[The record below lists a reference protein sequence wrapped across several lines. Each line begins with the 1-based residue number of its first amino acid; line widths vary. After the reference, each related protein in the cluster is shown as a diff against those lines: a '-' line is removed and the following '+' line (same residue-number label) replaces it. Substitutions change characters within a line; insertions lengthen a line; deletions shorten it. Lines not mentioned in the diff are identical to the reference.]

1 MQRSSLRSVGLS
13 FPYLFALASLA
24 ASPTARSATPDTK
37 VEFVVNV
44 GAAIQPFVANYGQD
58 AEDVQYAA
66 RSFGGTVFVR
76 SDAISVALAADSAG
90 DDRSTLTA
98 RFAGCSA
105 LDVVPG
111 PFHGALANFYL
122 GAESDTWLEDLPSY
136 AALDL
141 VGVAAGVDIS
151 VDASG
156 RDLRWSID
164 AASPAAVGDLVWT
177 YDNLTS
183 LELAPDGSLIVG
195 VQAYDDLGQ
204 AIPGEERTVR
214 IAKPRAWQTGKG
226 GQYTRDANFV
236 LDGDMVRVEVSGA
249 WSSTP
254 VLVEVMTRY
263 SEVRHGQDT
272 QRASD
277 SVWAEGSS
285 DPFLADRDA
294 DASVDMLGVR
304 YDAAG
309 QKVQTITVVGGEGNS
324 AGHGLGLSPNNAR
337 VWMSGTTVAD
347 DFPTHVAVQPFRAG
361 GRDAVFVELDEDG
374 HLISSSYYGG
384 PGDDEGDD
392 LEVDADGVL
401 WLAGK
406 AELPIDGPAFEP
418 GDEFGTS
425 FSDGAGHHGEFFVT
439 AIETESLDVIGTT
452 CVGGNTSNG
461 DVAVSL
467 DELGEV
473 WIGQPTQP
481 TSPSTFFFPYAQT
494 GSNTGCDRVSEGWGF
509 EALCWKYNLA
519 HPNMPWLSYYP
530 NNSNDPLSCSEI
542 VSVTQ
547 SHLMNSFEANSSLF
561 TLEPP
566 GSWEGPWALVAS
578 DINTSSSG
586 AEVALA
592 AALYMHRWGSP
603 VYANGD
609 TPITTGSYPDAIGI
623 HEVVFRGADPSD
635 DPAQACTGFVN
646 STSPS
651 WQSHPIYQVAE
662 NCALNPNLQIHD
674 LEYSYWNH
682 NVNPTT
688 YYPSQQTGS
697 NTNWYM
703 PAPPNQYNGVYIGD
717 PPDDE
722 AFMVEHISEYAA
734 MVGPTVSEDMM
745 IVRRWYDGGV
755 LVDVDE
761 SVESAPRNF

>member
-1 MQRSSLRSVGLS
+1 MQRSSLRSLGFA
-13 FPYLFALASLA
+13 FPYLFALATLA
-24 ASPTARSATPDTK
+24 ASSTARSATPDTK

-44 GAAIQPFVANYGQD
+44 GAAIQPFVPNYGQD

-76 SDAISVALAADSAG
+76 SDAISVALAADSG
-90 DDRSTLTA
+90 DHRSTLTA
-98 RFAGCSA
+98 RFVGCSA

-111 PFHGALANFYL
+111 PIHGALANFYL
-122 GAESDTWLEDLPSY
+122 GANSDTWIEDLLSY
-136 AALDL
+136 AALD
-141 VGVAAGVDIS
+141 VSGIAAGVRMS

-164 AASPAAVGDLVWT
+164 AVNPAAVGNLVWT

-183 LELAPDGSLIVG
+183 LELGADGSLLVG
-195 VQAYDDLGQ
+195 VQAYDELGK
-204 AIPGEERTVR
+204 AIPDEERIVR

-226 GQYTRDANFV
+226 GQHTRDAKFV
-236 LDGDMVRVEVSGA
+236 IDGDMVSIGVSGA
-249 WSSTP
+249 WSTHP

-263 SEVRHGQDT
+263 SEVRHGQDSH
-272 QRASD
+272 RAGEA
-277 SVWAEGSS
+277 VWAEGSS
-285 DPFLADRDA
+285 DPFLADSDER
-294 DASVDMLGVR
+294 STVDMLGVR
-304 YDAAG
+304 YDSAG
-309 QKVQTITVVGGEGNS
+309 QKIQTITVVGGDADS
-324 AGHGLGLSPNNAR
+324 AGHGLGLNHHDGR

-347 DFPTHVAVQPFRAG
+347 DFPTFIAVQPYREG
-361 GRDAVFVELDEDG
+361 GRDAVLVELDEDG
-374 HLISSSYYGG
+374 HLMSSSYYGG

-392 LEVDADGVL
+392 VEVDANGVL

-406 AELPIDGPAFEP
+406 AELPIDGPEFEP
-418 GDEFGTS
+418 GDGFGTS
-425 FSDGAGHHGEFFVT
+425 FSDGAGQHGDFFVT
-439 AIETESLDVIGTT
+439 AIETENLDVLGTT

-461 DVAVSL
+461 DVAVTL
-467 DELGEV
+467 DELGDV

-481 TSPSTFFFPYAQT
+481 TSPSTYIFPYAQNA
-494 GSNTGCDRVSEGWGF
+494 SNSGCDRVSEGWGF
-509 EALCWKYNLA
+509 EALCWKYNA
-519 HPNMPWLSYYP
+519 ASPNMPWLSYYP
-530 NNSNDPLSCSEI
+530 NNSNDPMACSEL

-547 SHLMNSFEANSSLF
+547 SNLMNSSEANPALF

-578 DINTSSSG
+578 DINTSTSG
-586 AEVALA
+586 AEVAIA

-603 VYANGD
+603 VYANGR
-609 TPITTGSYPDAIGI
+609 TPITTGVYPDSIGI
-623 HEVVFRGADPSD
+623 HQVVFRGNDLSD

-646 STSPS
+646 STVPG

-662 NCALNPNLQIHD
+662 SCALNPNLQVHD
-674 LEYSYWNH
+674 LNYSYWNH

-688 YYPSQQTGS
+688 YFPSHWTGS
-697 NTNWYM
+697 TTSWYV

-717 PPDDE
+717 PPDEE
-722 AFMVEHISEYAA
+722 AFMAEHISEYAA
-734 MVGPTVSEDMM
+734 MVGPAVSEDMM
-745 IVRRWYDGGV
+745 IVRRWYDGGE